1 MSDLSIR
8 GVRPRTR
15 RAVALGAVLAGL
27 LVIGGG
33 GTFVR
38 AEAPDFQ
45 QSRVPLV
52 GRTTSI
58 CTITPP
64 AEGESSTTEV
74 ATVATRQA
82 PGREGQL
89 TVTTLGSDEPQVTIT
104 EQGKGEALTA
114 QNGSVVVAGEGVM
127 ATAGSAATLG
137 TATAGVDAGLMA
149 APCLAPGTS
158 HWFSGV
164 AASDDDRTEL
174 ILTNADDAQAQVDLR
189 FYGPNGRVVV
199 PGSPG
204 LVVEAR
210 STRTV
215 SLTSLVRSD
224 GPLGLLVQSSQGR
237 VTAIAKRS
245 RSDGRTPIGAD
256 WQVPASS
263 PATSVVIPGV
273 PAGAGGRQLV
283 VTNPTEARATVGIQV
298 LGLQG
303 PYAPSG
309 AEVLELG
316 PESTAT
322 LDLVTGLAGE
332 SGAVKLLSDQPVT
345 GAVISTS
352 ERDSAQP
359 DLAVQS
365 ATGPLIRT
373 GVTALATT
381 RAGDSELILSNSGEA
396 DTQVSF
402 EVLSYAGVTLR
413 TDDVL
418 LGPDST
424 STRRLT
430 EQAPAYVVVRVPD
443 GSSVVGTVV
452 LTRPDGDIAG
462 LSTLPLVSPDVASRA
477 PQTRAD
483 PAVAR

>member
-52 GRTTSI
+52 GRTTTI

-352 ERDSAQP
+352 ERDSRPARP
-359 DLAVQS
+359 GRAVRDRATDPNRGHCTGDDSGGGQRADSEQQRGGRHPGVVRGAELRGRHPAHRQRPAGSGQHVDS
-365 ATGPLIRT
+365 A
-373 GVTALATT
+373 AH
-381 RAGDSELILSNSGEA
+381 RAGPGVRRGPGSGWILG
-396 DTQVSF
+396 
-402 EVLSYAGVTLR
+402 GRHRR
-413 TDDVL
+413 TDPARW
-418 LGPDST
+418 GY
-424 STRRLT
+424 RR
-430 EQAPAYVVVRVPD
+430 PVD
-443 GSSVVGTVV
+443 HS
-452 LTRPDGDIAG
+452 AG
-462 LSTLPLVSPDVASRA
+462 LS
-477 PQTRAD
+477 
-483 PAVAR
+483 